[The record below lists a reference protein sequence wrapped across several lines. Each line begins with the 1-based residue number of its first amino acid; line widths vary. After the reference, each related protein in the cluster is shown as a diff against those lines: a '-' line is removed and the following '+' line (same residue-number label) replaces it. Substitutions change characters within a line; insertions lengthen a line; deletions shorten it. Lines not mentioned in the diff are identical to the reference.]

1 MKNKLKRPLFEK
13 ILYLF
18 MGLYTFISPYIGDS
32 KFIIALWFISAVCI
46 FMFFLSFII
55 HQITFNN
62 DVFELN
68 ETFSGKIIIKKSEI
82 KKIEKNIKSKTLE
95 IHLINGDIVNYK
107 PSWPSKKNIN
117 NIQKFFDTI
126 ISGNDL

>member
-1 MKNKLKRPLFEK
+1 MKNKLERPLFEK

-18 MGLYTFISPYIGDS
+18 MGLYTFISPFIGDS
-32 KFIIALWFISAVCI
+32 RFIIALWFISAVCI

-62 DVFELN
+62 GVFELN
-68 ETFSGKIIIKKSEI
+68 ETFFGKILIKKSEI
-82 KKIEKNIKSKTLE
+82 KKIEASKKSKTLE
-95 IHLINGDIVNYK
+95 IHLINGDTVNYK

-117 NIQKFFDTI
+117 NIRMFFDTI
-126 ISGNDL
+126 ISDNDL